1 MKRIIKYFAFC
12 GLLLF
17 LSCQSNEFSVM
28 QDIQSLEE
36 SSKITVTQN
45 DLFLPESV
53 SEIGELETVIF
64 IKTEIPKANIYL
76 NQIYQGKSPIK
87 ISNIIPGYYTLSVEF
102 MQAKEQTVIKNFLIE
117 IKSGE
122 LQNYYIPFSTAN
134 ML

>member
-1 MKRIIKYFAFC
+1 MKRIIKYSAFC

-28 QDIQSLEE
+28 QDILSEEE

-53 SEIGELETVIF
+53 SEIGELETAVF

-76 NQIYQGKSPIK
+76 NQIYQGKTPIEIK
-87 ISNIIPGYYTLSVEF
+87 GIIPGYYTLSVEF
-102 MQAKEQTVIKNFLIE
+102 TQFSEQTVVKTYMIE
-117 IKSGE
+117 I
-122 LQNYYIPFSTAN
+122 Y
-134 ML
+134 

>member
-17 LSCQSNEFSVM
+17 LSCQSNDFSVM

-45 DLFLPESV
+45 ELFLPESV
-53 SEIGELETVIF
+53 SEIGELETAVF

>member
-1 MKRIIKYFAFC
+1 MNRIIKYFAFC

-28 QDIQSLEE
+28 QDILPEEE

-53 SEIGELETVIF
+53 SEIGELETAVF

-76 NQIYQGKSPIK
+76 NQIYQGKTPIEIK
-87 ISNIIPGYYTLSVEF
+87 GIIPGYYTLSVEF
-102 MQAKEQTVIKNFLIE
+102 TQFSEQTVVKTYMIE
-117 IKSGE
+117 IKSSE
-122 LQNYYIPFSTAN
+122 YQNYYIPHTN
-134 ML
+134 

>member
-1 MKRIIKYFAFC
+1 MNRIIKYSAFC

-28 QDIQSLEE
+28 QDILPEEE

-53 SEIGELETVIF
+53 SEIGELETAVF

-76 NQIYQGKSPIK
+76 NQIYQGKTPIEIK
-87 ISNIIPGYYTLSVEF
+87 GIIPGYYTLSVEF
-102 MQAKEQTVIKNFLIE
+102 TQFSEQTVVKTYMIE
-117 IKSGE
+117 IKSSE
-122 LQNYYIPFSTAN
+122 YQNYYIPHTN
-134 ML
+134 

>member
-53 SEIGELETVIF
+53 SEIGELETAVF

-102 MQAKEQTVIKNFLIE
+102 MHAKEQTVIKNFLIE

>member
-45 DLFLPESV
+45 ELFLPENV
-53 SEIGELETVIF
+53 SETDEFETAIF

-76 NQIYQGKSPIK
+76 NQIYQGKSPLK

-102 MQAKEQTVIKNFLIE
+102 MQQKEQTVIKNFLIE

-122 LQNYYIPFSTAN
+122 LQNYYIPFSAAN
-134 ML
+134 MF

>member
-28 QDIQSLEE
+28 QDILPEEE

-53 SEIGELETVIF
+53 SEIGELETAVF

>member
-45 DLFLPESV
+45 ELFLPENV
-53 SEIGELETVIF
+53 SETDEFETVIF

>member
-1 MKRIIKYFAFC
+1 
-12 GLLLF
+12 
-17 LSCQSNEFSVM
+17 M
-28 QDIQSLEE
+28 QDILPEEE

-53 SEIGELETVIF
+53 SETDEFETVIF

>member
-1 MKRIIKYFAFC
+1 MKRSIKYSAFC

-28 QDIQSLEE
+28 QDILPEEE

-53 SEIGELETVIF
+53 SETDEFETVIF

-76 NQIYQGKSPIK
+76 NQIYQGKTPIEIK
-87 ISNIIPGYYTLSVEF
+87 GIIPGYYTLSVEF
-102 MQAKEQTVIKNFLIE
+102 TQFSEQTVVKTYMIE
-117 IKSGE
+117 IKSSE
-122 LQNYYIPFSTAN
+122 YQNYYIPHTN
-134 ML
+134 

>member
-1 MKRIIKYFAFC
+1 MKRIIKYSAFC

-45 DLFLPESV
+45 ELFLPENV
-53 SEIGELETVIF
+53 SEIGELETAVF

-76 NQIYQGKSPIK
+76 NQIYQGKTPIEIK
-87 ISNIIPGYYTLSVEF
+87 GIIPGYYTLSVEF

>member
-1 MKRIIKYFAFC
+1 MQRIIKYSAFC

-53 SEIGELETVIF
+53 SEIGELETAVF

-76 NQIYQGKSPIK
+76 NQIYQGKTPIEIK
-87 ISNIIPGYYTLSVEF
+87 GIIPGYYTLSVEF
-102 MQAKEQTVIKNFLIE
+102 TQFSEQTVVKTYMIE
-117 IKSGE
+117 IKSSE
-122 LQNYYIPFSTAN
+122 YQNYYIPHTN
-134 ML
+134 

>member
-1 MKRIIKYFAFC
+1 MQRIIKYSAFC

-28 QDIQSLEE
+28 QDILPEEE

-53 SEIGELETVIF
+53 SEIGELETAVF

-76 NQIYQGKSPIK
+76 NQIYQGKTPIEIK
-87 ISNIIPGYYTLSVEF
+87 GIIPGYYTLSVEF
-102 MQAKEQTVIKNFLIE
+102 TQFSEQTVVKTYMIE
-117 IKSGE
+117 IKSSE
-122 LQNYYIPFSTAN
+122 YQNYYIPHTN
-134 ML
+134 

>member
-1 MKRIIKYFAFC
+1 MKRIIKYSAFC

-53 SEIGELETVIF
+53 SEIGELETAVF

-76 NQIYQGKSPIK
+76 NQMYQCKTPIEIK
-87 ISNIIPGYYTLSVEF
+87 GIIPGYYTLSVEF
-102 MQAKEQTVIKNFLIE
+102 TQFSEQTVVKTYMIE
-117 IKSGE
+117 IKSSE
-122 LQNYYIPFSTAN
+122 YQNYYIPHTN
-134 ML
+134 

>member
-45 DLFLPESV
+45 ELFLPENV
-53 SEIGELETVIF
+53 SEIGELETAVF

>member
-1 MKRIIKYFAFC
+1 MKRIIKYSASC

-28 QDIQSLEE
+28 QDILPEEE

-53 SEIGELETVIF
+53 SEIGELETAVF

-76 NQIYQGKSPIK
+76 NQIYQGKTPIEIK
-87 ISNIIPGYYTLSVEF
+87 GIIPGYYTLSVEF
-102 MQAKEQTVIKNFLIE
+102 TQFSEQTVVKTYMIE
-117 IKSGE
+117 IKSSE
-122 LQNYYIPFSTAN
+122 YQNYYIPHTN
-134 ML
+134 

>member
-53 SEIGELETVIF
+53 SEIGELETAVF